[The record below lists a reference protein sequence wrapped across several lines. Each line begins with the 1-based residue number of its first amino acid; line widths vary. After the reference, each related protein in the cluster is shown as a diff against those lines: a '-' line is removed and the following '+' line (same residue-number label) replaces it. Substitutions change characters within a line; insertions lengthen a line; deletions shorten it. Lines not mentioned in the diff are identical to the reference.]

1 MQPLQPLQTRQ
12 TSGAVGAFLTELFEA
27 SDDQAMIQNDANVLI
42 ADLQRAL
49 VKYEQSLLSIAHG
62 VKQHSL
68 AHKSSK
74 AECEDIVN
82 EIRPLISR
90 ARRTTSV
97 GVEAFTEISAE
108 LSSREVDIQHME
120 ARVALNQDLLAS
132 ARTENESIQDLID
145 ILREQKM

>member
-1 MQPLQPLQTRQ
+1 MENYSKITMLQTD
-12 TSGAVGAFLTELFEA
+12 TAALV
-27 SDDQAMIQNDANVLI
+27 
-42 ADLQRAL
+42 ADLQRSL
-49 VKYEQSLLSIAHG
+49 VKYEQSLLSIAQG
-62 VKQHSL
+62 VEQHSL

-74 AECEDIVN
+74 AECEEIVA

-108 LSSREVDIQHME
+108 LSSRETDIQHME

-132 ARTENESIQDLID
+132 ARTENESIQDLIN